1 MCHHPR
7 DEPQQKYDLRP
18 SITARLEN
26 GRIPTSPRTRLYY
39 RQVKGLK
46 RRYYRPSTAFFRTKM
61 ASEPS
66 ENDAVAITTAAANTA
81 PALAS
86 TSTPQESTDSVLS
99 ALSNGNADGSLTSAD
114 EKMSA
119 LLQKFSEMQDHM
131 LPTSPRTRLY
141 YRQLIQH
148 LSMPS

>member
-1 MCHHPR
+1 
-7 DEPQQKYDLRP
+7 
-18 SITARLEN
+18 
-26 GRIPTSPRTRLYY
+26 
-39 RQVKGLK
+39 
-46 RRYYRPSTAFFRTKM
+46 M

-131 LPTSPRTRLY
+131 HKLEEENAALREQKQQVDTTAPRQSHSNTGR
-141 YRQLIQH
+141 
-148 LSMPS
+148 PG